1 MTVQGS
7 GGVGGWVLTLAV
19 TAGQPLAWWLL
30 YLARFFPLVK
40 TVSLGLK
47 AVFSPF
53 LELSGAAGPH
63 TALAV
68 RFPALNE
75 VGLKYSAKLLPGG
88 FRALRLQWFP

>member
-1 MTVQGS
+1 MGS
-7 GGVGGWVLTLAV
+7 DPCCDSGTTFRLVVALPCQV
-19 TAGQPLAWWLL
+19 
-30 YLARFFPLVK
+30 FPLVK

-47 AVFSPF
+47 AVFSPL
-53 LELSGAAGPH
+53 LELSGAAGPR